1 MRSASGRSAACLSGG
16 SRDGKR
22 DILGSLSKSEL
33 GMRTYSTTDDG
44 NALISGGGCETLALG
59 FVEDDG
65 GGDGGVEG
73 FDGAGHGNGE
83 SGVGG
88 ALNFGGEAG
97 AFVADEE
104 GEGGAEVGGV
114 GGGRGGFGGGGDE
127 REAGGA
133 ELGES
138 NRWREAAE
146 EREAEGGASGGA
158 HGFGGPGVGGAFGGD
173 HAGGA
178 EGLSGADGC
187 ADVAGVLDAEQ
198 GDDEREATSEVVES
212 AFAGFHESGDALGM
226 FGGGDL
232 VEEFFGGAE
241 DVKGFALGRSEG
253 VEEFVGGGGGEA
265 FGDVKAGA
273 KGFFDEMRAF
283 DSEEIFFRQ
292 IAVAEGGAE
301 GFKVLVIAGGDE
313 RFRAPRTKRAWGSG
327 SRQFVRGESHRE
339 ERNKGIFARKVNA
352 AIIRESC

>member
-104 GEGGAEVGGV
+104 GEGGAEAVVGDGEGGGGGGVGGG

-138 NRWREAAE
+138 NRWREA
-146 EREAEGGASGGA
+146 
-158 HGFGGPGVGGAFGGD
+158 
-173 HAGGA
+173 
-178 EGLSGADGC
+178 
-187 ADVAGVLDAEQ
+187 
-198 GDDEREATSEVVES
+198 
-212 AFAGFHESGDALGM
+212 
-226 FGGGDL
+226 
-232 VEEFFGGAE
+232 
-241 DVKGFALGRSEG
+241 
-253 VEEFVGGGGGEA
+253 
-265 FGDVKAGA
+265 
-273 KGFFDEMRAF
+273 
-283 DSEEIFFRQ
+283 
-292 IAVAEGGAE
+292 
-301 GFKVLVIAGGDE
+301 
-313 RFRAPRTKRAWGSG
+313 
-327 SRQFVRGESHRE
+327 
-339 ERNKGIFARKVNA
+339 
-352 AIIRESC
+352 

>member
-146 EREAEGGASGGA
+146 ERRRRAEPAEARMALADQGSAVPLVVTTPVAPKASAERMAAPTLPGSWTPNRATMRGRPRVRSSRV
-158 HGFGGPGVGGAFGGD
+158 HSRGF
-173 HAGGA
+173 
-178 EGLSGADGC
+178 
-187 ADVAGVLDAEQ
+187 
-198 GDDEREATSEVVES
+198 T
-212 AFAGFHESGDALGM
+212 
-226 FGGGDL
+226 
-232 VEEFFGGAE
+232 
-241 DVKGFALGRSEG
+241 
-253 VEEFVGGGGGEA
+253 
-265 FGDVKAGA
+265 
-273 KGFFDEMRAF
+273 RA
-283 DSEEIFFRQ
+283 
-292 IAVAEGGAE
+292 
-301 GFKVLVIAGGDE
+301 
-313 RFRAPRTKRAWGSG
+313 
-327 SRQFVRGESHRE
+327 
-339 ERNKGIFARKVNA
+339 
-352 AIIRESC
+352 